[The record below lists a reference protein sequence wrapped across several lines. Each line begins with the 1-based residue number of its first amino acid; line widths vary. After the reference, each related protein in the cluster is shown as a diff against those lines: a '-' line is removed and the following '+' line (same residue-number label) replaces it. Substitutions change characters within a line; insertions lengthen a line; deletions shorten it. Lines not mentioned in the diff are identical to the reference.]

1 MSTEAPVSGTL
12 RLIHR
17 HRSIRKFK
25 PAPLS
30 AETVRSIVAAAQNAS
45 TSSYTQSYSVISIT
59 DPARRRE
66 MARLADD
73 QEFVAEAG
81 AFLVWCADLHR
92 HQVACETHGQA
103 IRGDG
108 LEPFLV
114 ATVDTALAAQT
125 AMLAAESMGLGGV
138 YIGAI
143 RRFPEEVSQLLDLPE
158 LVYPV
163 FGMCFGYPDEDPIPR
178 PRLPVGTVLHV
189 DRYQT
194 EGLKETLQA
203 YDQVT
208 AGYYARRSGGTLRDT
223 WTARMARLF
232 GSVRRPELRR
242 FLESRGFL
250 LR

>member
-1 MSTEAPVSGTL
+1 MNSTTTTNETL
-12 RLIHR
+12 RVIHA

-25 PAPLS
+25 PIPLED
-30 AETVRSIVAAAQNAS
+30 ATVRAIVVAAQMAS
-45 TSSYTQSYSVISIT
+45 TSNFSQSYTVIAVT
-59 DPARRRE
+59 DEAKRRE

-73 QEFVAEAG
+73 QEFVASAG

-92 HQVACETHGQA
+92 HQVACNTHGHL
-103 IRGDG
+103 IRGDS
-108 LEPFLV
+108 LEAFLL

-143 RRFPEEVSQLLDLPE
+143 RQSLEEVSALLELPE

-163 FGMCFGYPDEDPIPR
+163 FGMCLGYPDEDPIPR
-178 PRLPVGTVLHV
+178 PRLPVETVLHI
-189 DRYQT
+189 DRYRT
-194 EGLKETLQA
+194 EGLEETLRD

-208 AGYYARRSGGTLRDT
+208 AEYYARRSGGRLRDT

-232 GSVRRPELRR
+232 GTVRRQGLRP
-242 FLESRGFL
+242 FLESKGFL